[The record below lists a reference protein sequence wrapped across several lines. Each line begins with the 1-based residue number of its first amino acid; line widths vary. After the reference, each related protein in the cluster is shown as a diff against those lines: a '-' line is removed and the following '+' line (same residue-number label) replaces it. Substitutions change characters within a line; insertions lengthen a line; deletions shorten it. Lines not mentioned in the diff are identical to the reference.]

1 MCPFSLRSDGALS
14 KEDVVSPFV
23 SPEVVSCKPISA
35 LGFGAKSVL
44 STRFYAKTYLSA
56 YVQMISFVVHVS

>member
-35 LGFGAKSVL
+35 LGFEHTVL
-44 STRFYAKTYLSA
+44 RKNLL
-56 YVQMISFVVHVS
+56 VSLCPND